1 MDRLAKEYVPGHE
14 TLCRPRPILCFHG
27 AGVFVDALSDSGLE
41 CGGRDRSTMGGTLPV
56 RGDHGFRGNDKNL
69 RRVGTEPH
77 KRLSIPDRCGCDGGH
92 HGKLHDPDSGFFAYR
107 VAGKGLS
114 CKKIILEWIKILSR
128 AAILKQI
135 LFSFLVLQR

>member
-14 TLCRPRPILCFHG
+14 TLGYPRPILCFHG

-41 CGGRDRSTMGGTLPV
+41 YGGRDRSIVGGSLPV
-56 RGDHGFRGNDKNL
+56 RSDHGFRGNDKNL

-77 KRLSIPDRCGCDGGH
+77 KLLPVPDRRGCDGGDND
-92 HGKLHDPDSGFFAYR
+92 KLHDPDSGFFPYGM
-107 VAGKGLS
+107 AGKGLS
-114 CKKIILEWIKILSR
+114 CIKIILKWIKILSR
-128 AAILKQI
+128 VAILKQI